1 MKEVEVTVAEVVR
14 KKVGLELGSKKNWGQ
29 GFLESEGGAWPHP
42 HLQPG
47 EYVYH
52 FIRSQRIQDAVII
65 ILYDLQSRISI
76 LVGGVEANQAD
87 YVGHRQEERQG
98 QIYGLSILGGQEIT
112 Q

>member
-1 MKEVEVTVAEVVR
+1 MAEVVR
-14 KKVGLELGSKKNWGQ
+14 KKVGLEPGRKKNWGQ
-29 GFLESEGGAWPHP
+29 GLLESEGGDWPHP

-52 FIRSQRIQDAVII
+52 IIRSQRIQDAVVV
-65 ILYDLQSRISI
+65 ILDDLQSRISI
-76 LVGGVEANQAD
+76 LVGGVEADQAD

-98 QIYGLSILGGQEIT
+98 QIYGLSILSGQEIT